1 MSLSWESNDHSYLTD
16 EILQEAIEFDEQLEK
31 SRQLENSS
39 DFISDEIRHE
49 HDIDNESEQDDYF
62 ETRPHQ
68 PLVNATNRNSDE
80 DNDSS
85 RYLLPSIDESSLPTT
100 SSQEREQLNKK
111 LSWRLDPSQS
121 LSDWE
126 LHIFNRSSKTFEVY
140 HVHRVV
146 MALGPRGCEF
156 FQDVFRQSEAVSESS
171 SSNNNNNK
179 TTRVPLIAES
189 CKLVGC
195 FLDYVYDNEHF
206 RITNENALGL
216 CYLADYFRNHS
227 LWELATDFIEDDLSK
242 ASGRE
247 HLCQYYK
254 DSLYYD
260 QDEFLDHILS
270 VCSRDLLSILEDG
283 IPCSKLFGEFTPSH
297 FMRILVDMEPPTE
310 EQLSS
315 ALLLTRAINEFC
327 CMHRNEL
334 SMETF
339 DNFTSRIILL
349 DSSSAMTL
357 LEASLEYDFSPQ
369 RDTDD
374 EQQIHGSED
383 SIASLILFQQQCIE
397 TLAEEWEETLEL
409 DQSRVTR
416 IMRILAL
423 REAHQSILV
432 DWFRKTVK
440 RASSHLMAARQETEK
455 AQQQALLLEDRC
467 KELTQKVE
475 TAEDETAV
483 SERNHNTTKSEMKTQ
498 ISSWMRKNEST
509 NQQRQAE
516 QQQWEHE
523 RLRWQM
529 EVQQLQHEKSKL
541 KQELKHLRRQ
551 SVVSLSSQ
559 QQQQQHSEDH
569 SSKYSSSH
577 HHRDR
582 YRGHQTIS
590 SGHSRK
596 PFVIP
601 DDSLLSDD
609 SSTESSWDNSMLQA
623 SRGSSRRDSHAYPM
637 NNGTGP
643 PFRIL

>member
-1 MSLSWESNDHSYLTD
+1 MSLSWESNDQSYLTD

-31 SRQLENSS
+31 SRQLEHSREN
-39 DFISDEIRHE
+39 ISNEIRHE
-49 HDIDNESEQDDYF
+49 HDVDNESEHDDYF
-62 ETRPHQ
+62 ETRTHQ
-68 PLVNATNRNSDE
+68 PLVNTTNNNKDE

-85 RYLLPSIDESSLPTT
+85 RYLLPSIDETSLPTT

-171 SSNNNNNK
+171 SSNNNNSK

-206 RITNENALGL
+206 QITNENALGL

-242 ASGRE
+242 VSGRE
-247 HLCQYYK
+247 HLCQYYT
-254 DSLYYD
+254 DSIYYD

-283 IPCSKLFGEFTPSH
+283 IPCSKLFGELTPSH

-327 CMHRNEL
+327 CMHRSEL

-349 DSSSAMTL
+349 DSSSAVTL
-357 LEASLEYDFSPQ
+357 LEASLEYDFSIQ
-369 RDTDD
+369 SDTD
-374 EQQIHGSED
+374 EEKIHGSED

-397 TLAEEWEETLEL
+397 TMAEEWEETLEL

-432 DWFRKTVK
+432 DWFQKTVK
-440 RASSHLMAARQETEK
+440 RASSHLMAARHETEK

-467 KELTQKVE
+467 KELTDKVE
-475 TAEDETAV
+475 IAEDETAL

-498 ISSWMRKNEST
+498 ISSWMRKNEAT

-551 SVVSLSSQ
+551 SVVSVSSQ
-559 QQQQQHSEDH
+559 QPYSEDH
-569 SSKYSSSH
+569 SKYSSP

-582 YRGHQTIS
+582 YRGHTTIS
-590 SGHSRK
+590 SSHSRK
-596 PFVIP
+596 PFVVP
-601 DDSLLSDD
+601 DDNLLSDD
-609 SSTESSWDNSMLQA
+609 SEESYTEESWDNSLLQA
-623 SRGSSRRDSHAYPM
+623 SRGSSRRDTM
-637 NNGTGP
+637 NNGMNP